1 MGSTINSFLA
11 ARKCEIRQKQIQEL
25 SLICMKKSNL
35 HLIMYWGASNKIHA
49 DIYDH
54 LAIQKILNFL
64 EAVKNEYKVDVT
76 LTLIFADTHA
86 LLNGYKAAD
95 FVTYFDEIKR
105 LLEKLGCQFLMMSD
119 VLRDELS
126 KDQINSP
133 WEFVENIILDT
144 KINDT
149 RFKQGDSFEV
159 LKNSALKH
167 SYRLTHKSEYGNLGF
182 ESNEQSVYAYLKL
195 NLFEKKQIENKFKES
210 IFLTYSSTEEGEFI
224 CPNFLK
230 LQIYTY
236 QSGIRSRPWFMKD

>member
-1 MGSTINSFLA
+1 MGNTINSFLA

-25 SLICMKKSNL
+25 SMICKKKSNL
-35 HLIMYWGASNKIHA
+35 HLIKYWGASNKIHA

-54 LAIQKILNFL
+54 LAIQKIFNFL
-64 EAVKNEYKVDVT
+64 ETVKNEYKVEVN
-76 LTLIFADTHA
+76 LTVIFADTHA

-95 FVTYFDEIKR
+95 FVPYFNEIKR
-105 LLEKLGCQFLMMSD
+105 LLEKQGCQFLMMSD
-119 VLRDELS
+119 VLSEELL

-144 KINDT
+144 QIDDT
-149 RFKQGDSFEV
+149 HFKQGDSFEV

-167 SYRLTHKSEYGNLGF
+167 SYRLTHKSEYGSLGF
-182 ESNEQSVYAYLKL
+182 QSKEQSVYAYIKL

-210 IFLTYSSTEEGEFI
+210 IFLTYSSNEEGELI

-236 QSGIRSRPWFMKD
+236 QSGIRSRPWFMKN